1 MTKCPTVLCSSCR
14 VAYLVVGGVVDVRLA
29 AGGVVDAIRLQMV
42 HPQPVALQHL
52 EEPAGISETVKS
64 RVTQPWPNVT

>member
-1 MTKCPTVLCSSCR
+1 M
-14 VAYLVVGGVVDVRLA
+14 AYLVVGGVVDVRLA
-29 AGGVVDAIRLQMV
+29 AGGVVDAIRLQVV

-64 RVTQPWPNVT
+64 RLTQPWSSIIR